1 MQFHASELNK
11 TNQILMELPLF
22 QNLLIEKEELEE
34 QVKMLKHNIMY
45 FESANRK
52 MLRKNEKL
60 KMEIKSMKKKSKKS
74 KVVEETSAGSDSCK
88 ATLEDDDDDEVVFIK
103 QEKISKPVVNNTIV
117 IDLCRDDEP
126 AIKMTI
132 DDRYSLLRP
141 ITPTFSTNDE
151 EETDEVID
159 DEGEEVV
166 EVDGEGEGEVE
177 GEEEEVVEGEDE
189 TEEVVEVEDEET
201 EEVVEVEG
209 EEETSAGSDS
219 CKATLEEVVEGE
231 DETEEVVEV
240 EEEETEEVVE
250 GEGEETEEVVE
261 GEGEEE
267 DVYEIEING
276 KTYYVSNEKNS
287 VIYAA
292 DEDGE
297 ITIEAGVYKNG
308 KPVFN

>member
-1 MQFHASELNK
+1 MQYTASELNK

-22 QNLLIEKEELEE
+22 QNLLTENEELEE

-52 MLRKNEKL
+52 MLRKVEKL
-60 KMEIKSMKKKSKKS
+60 KMEIKSMKKKSKKTN
-74 KVVEETSAGSDSCK
+74 VIEETSA

-117 IDLCRDDEP
+117 IDLCTDDEP
-126 AIKMTI
+126 AIKMVIEEPVDEDNEGDKETSAGS
-132 DDRYSLLRP
+132 DSCKATL
-141 ITPTFSTNDE
+141 E
-151 EETDEVID
+151 EEDET
-159 DEGEEVV
+159 EEVV
-166 EVDGEGEGEVE
+166 DVE
-177 GEEEEVVEGEDE
+177 GEEETEEVIEVEEGEEE
-189 TEEVVEVEDEET
+189 TEEVVEVEGEE

-231 DETEEVVEV
+231 EETEEVVEV
-240 EEEETEEVVE
+240 
-250 GEGEETEEVVE
+250 
-261 GEGEEE
+261 EGEEE

>member
-1 MQFHASELNK
+1 MQYTVSELNK

-60 KMEIKSMKKKSKKS
+60 KMEIKSMKKSKKT
-74 KVVEETSAGSDSCK
+74 KVVEETSAGSDSCF
-88 ATLEDDDDDEVVFIK
+88 ATLEDEDDEVVFIK
-103 QEKISKPVVNNTIV
+103 QEKIFEPVANNTIV
-117 IDLCRDDEP
+117 IDLCKDDEP
-126 AIKMTI
+126 AIKMVI
-132 DDRYSLLRP
+132 EEPVDDENVVV
-141 ITPTFSTNDE
+141 INNEDE
-151 EETDEVID
+151 EEEEV
-159 DEGEEVV
+159 EETEEVV
-166 EVDGEGEGEVE
+166 E
-177 GEEEEVVEGEDE
+177 E
-189 TEEVVEVEDEET
+189 TEEVVEVEGDEEEEVEVVEVEEGEEGDEEEEVVEVEEEEVVEVEGDEEEET
-201 EEVVEVEG
+201 EEVVEGEGDEEEETEEVVEGEG

-231 DETEEVVEV
+231 
-240 EEEETEEVVE
+240 
-250 GEGEETEEVVE
+250 EGEE
-261 GEGEEE
+261 GEEEE